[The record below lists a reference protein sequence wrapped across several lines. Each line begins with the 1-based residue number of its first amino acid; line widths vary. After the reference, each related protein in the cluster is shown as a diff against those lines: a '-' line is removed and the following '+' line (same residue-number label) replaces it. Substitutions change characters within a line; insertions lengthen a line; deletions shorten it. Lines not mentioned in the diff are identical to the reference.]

1 MNIVNHKGVCS
12 YRSHLS
18 TTTTINIYNLKER
31 EREPNKLNH
40 CSEKTPVFFLFKRK
54 KNNIHLF
61 IYILQMVTEIDEL
74 VIFSIRKY
82 CVVYFSVLFEK
93 TRLN

>member
-1 MNIVNHKGVCS
+1 
-12 YRSHLS
+12 
-18 TTTTINIYNLKER
+18 
-31 EREPNKLNH
+31 
-40 CSEKTPVFFLFKRK
+40 
-54 KNNIHLF
+54 
-61 IYILQMVTEIDEL
+61 MVTEIDEL